1 MKKFFFFCMMA
12 LVTMCGLNSCSDD
25 CNHVYIE
32 YDYSKALVGTWTCME
47 FENDYAEALI
57 FNADGTVT
65 STGVLDGG
73 YWEKKGTYQIKG
85 NQMTLSYEDGDY
97 LVTRFEMVEGEV
109 FSLVNDYL
117 DVRYNY
123 YYCENDLSDELV
135 GMWVCNDSKMDAQN
149 DMMIQTFDANGKTT
163 LTGFLPMDD
172 NPEFVLNDK
181 TDYKVVGDLMLLG
194 VPDKFVG
201 GYKPLFIAEKLIY
214 TPNATAYGD
223 IMTFTNYSIDD
234 SELKSETWLRVK
246 QNLNLTGKTYAYR
259 SAYITN
265 AKGADEDFNM
275 LGHTF
280 NMANIKASDFDV
292 IFGSDLYCLVG
303 LNVNYIKH
311 KFRPNGQDVEV
322 ETPISVKGNKVTL
335 YMDTVNP
342 ACRKVE
348 MYMFQDA
355 DDSQLHIYMPTSS
368 FVNYFANLGIP
379 DLIEEGKLDPTDAA
393 AVEKVYADM
402 EARVESI
409 NLSFVMKA
417 IK

>member
-163 LTGFLPMDD
+163 LTGFLPMKD

-181 TDYKVVGDLMLLG
+181 TDYKVVGDLMFLA
-194 VPDKFVG
+194 VPAEFVG
-201 GYKPLFIAEKLIY
+201 GDKPMYIAEKLIY
-214 TPNATAYGD
+214 SPVASTLGD
-223 IMTFTNYSIDD
+223 VMIFTNYSSDN
-234 SELKSETWLRVK
+234 SELMSETWFRVK
-246 QNLNLTGKTYAYR
+246 QSLNLAGKAYDYNNTYV
-259 SAYITN
+259 SN
-265 AKGADEDFNM
+265 VKGLDEDM
-275 LGHTF
+275 TMMGHTF
-280 NMANIKASDFDV
+280 NIGKMEGKNLDKMLKTLLFAVEFPNANTIK
-292 IFGSDLYCLVG
+292 YQ
-303 LNVNYIKH
+303 YH
-311 KFRPNGQDVEV
+311 YNGQNLVFEA
-322 ETPISVKGNKVTL
+322 PIVVDGNKVTIKMSEFSP
-335 YMDTVNP
+335 YYRDVD
-342 ACRKVE
+342 
-348 MYMFQDA
+348 MYMFQDQ
-355 DDSQLHIYMPTSS
+355 DDCQLHMYMPTYA
-368 FVNYFANLGIP
+368 FINYFANM
-379 DLIEEGKLDPTDAA
+379 DLAALAFAGEIDVTDAA
-393 AVEKVYADM
+393 AVQAIFDRMDE
-402 EARVESI
+402 RVESI
-409 NLSFVMKA
+409 NVSFTFKA
-417 IK
+417 TK

>member
-163 LTGFLPMDD
+163 LTGFLPMKD

-181 TDYKVVGDLMLLG
+181 TDYKVVGDLMFLAG
-194 VPDKFVG
+194 PAEFVG
-201 GYKPLFIAEKLIY
+201 GDKPMYIAE
-214 TPNATAYGD
+214 
-223 IMTFTNYSIDD
+223 
-234 SELKSETWLRVK
+234 
-246 QNLNLTGKTYAYR
+246 
-259 SAYITN
+259 
-265 AKGADEDFNM
+265 
-275 LGHTF
+275 
-280 NMANIKASDFDV
+280 
-292 IFGSDLYCLVG
+292 
-303 LNVNYIKH
+303 
-311 KFRPNGQDVEV
+311 
-322 ETPISVKGNKVTL
+322 
-335 YMDTVNP
+335 
-342 ACRKVE
+342 
-348 MYMFQDA
+348 
-355 DDSQLHIYMPTSS
+355 
-368 FVNYFANLGIP
+368 
-379 DLIEEGKLDPTDAA
+379 
-393 AVEKVYADM
+393 
-402 EARVESI
+402 
-409 NLSFVMKA
+409 
-417 IK
+417 